1 MLSILIPTYN
11 YNVLYLV
18 KQLYKQVLKEG
29 VEFEIIVLDDASDE
43 NIININLEVNRL
55 PFTTYQLSSTNNGI
69 AITRQTLCN
78 RAKYDWILLIDADT
92 ELRDDNFITNYLNV
106 INLGYD
112 VIFGGFDYKNIKPQ
126 KDFLLRWK
134 YGKQCESLNS
144 DKRNTNPYKVTIA
157 ANLLVKKETYQSFN
171 LDSIG
176 KQYAMDYYFGAVLK
190 ENKVSVL
197 HIDNQVYHL
206 GIEKS
211 VTYLRKKE
219 KATETLLK
227 LYHANNINE
236 HENDLLSTYITLKQ
250 FKLNYAFATTFK
262 LFKPLLKKN
271 LLSNYPIIF
280 LLQFYK
286 ISYMCHFELVNR
298 KLLN

>member
-1 MLSILIPTYN
+1 MLSVLIPTYN
-11 YNVLYLV
+11 YNITTLV
-18 KQLYKQVLKEG
+18 GSLHKLLTKADIN
-29 VEFEIIVLDDASDE
+29 FEIICLDDVSNE
-43 NIININLEVNRL
+43 EFFKSNIEINKLS
-55 PFTTYQLSSTNNGI
+55 FTTYQMSSKNNGI
-69 AITRQTLCN
+69 AVTRQLLSKM
-78 RAKYDWILLIDADT
+78 AKYDWIMLLDADT
-92 ELRDDNFITNYLNV
+92 ELRDNNFISNYINT

-126 KDFLLRWK
+126 KDYLLRWK
-134 YGKQCESLNS
+134 YGKQCEAIHA
-144 DKRNTNPYKVTIA
+144 DKRNVNPYKVTIA
-157 ANLLVKKETYQSFN
+157 ANLLIKKETYKSFN

-176 KQYAMDYYFGAVLK
+176 KQYAMDYYFGAMLK

-211 VTYLRKKE
+211 EIYLRKKE

-227 LYHANNINE
+227 LYHSNNIKE
-236 HENDLLSTYITLKQ
+236 HSNDLLNTYIRLKQ
-250 FKLNYAFATTFK
+250 FKLNYIFATAFS

-271 LLSNYPIIF
+271 LMSNYPIIF

-286 ISYMCHFELVNR
+286 ISYMCHFEMVNK